1 VDYPTDLSQ
10 FDEFFPNEDACKRY
24 LEGLRWPNGFMCPK
38 CGFVDEPWR
47 MERGLLLCIDE
58 TYVGGEETGVS
69 GRETTSNTTWTSSFS
84 ASTAGRRSRGASS
97 STASLKGRCSRAT
110 RQRTSCSREPDA
122 GGAFGGR
129 TQRGRRGHPI
139 YLSLGRGVYCKDERP
154 RRRRIVSKE
163 ELETA
168 ALSLPAEERASLAHA
183 LIVSIDDDPAA
194 GLEEAW
200 IREVDRRAEEV
211 IRGEVELVPGDE
223 VFRKAFAR
231 RRKK

>member
-1 VDYPTDLSQ
+1 MQPGHTTTDEL
-10 FDEFFPNEDACKRY
+10 FK
-24 LEGLRWPNGFMCPK
+24 G
-38 CGFVDEPWR
+38 
-47 MERGLLLCIDE
+47 
-58 TYVGGEETGVS
+58 TG
-69 GRETTSNTTWTSSFS
+69 
-84 ASTAGRRSRGASS
+84 
-97 STASLKGRCSRAT
+97 
-110 RQRTSCSREPDA
+110 
-122 GGAFGGR
+122 
-129 TQRGRRGHPI
+129 RGRRFWRPYTAWTPWHRI